1 MGKLS
6 EYIQEQ
12 AKKKGKTPESWL
24 QGVLENF
31 SKCTLA
37 THVGKFSNPDSRVII
52 YDESEMQA
60 DGLVTTAS
68 CSHEVDIYYSS
79 AAYMAAAKLLLL
91 PLEDGKSCLE
101 HLQSG
106 GSDVY
111 EEFKSFGVEPERLH
125 TALSGIQKASPGATD
140 GNLRQVYFPVGK
152 NQYHLLTVLPASS
165 LLETMGSIVREMKP
179 LANWFETNHK
189 KGDIYGEPS
198 SHLGNLTMIGFG
210 GAYPQDISSTLNA
223 NSGGKAFLLYSMP
236 PIISQHHIRLPKRD
250 FFRECIPYAVSL
262 DIIRKLHKLFKMDRN
277 NIKIREKIR
286 HCLEEAADYCIET
299 ASFMQMEPEG
309 WSHGEKYQN
318 LSLTQRIWLDNE
330 YTTEKNDVSLY
341 KEIGQQFGRW
351 LIRQYRQ
358 VEKNNRVTL
367 GDGELQMFSEIMENS
382 LRREANMTL

>member
-12 AKKKGKTPESWL
+12 AKRGETPESWL

-31 SKCTLA
+31 SNCTLA

-52 YDESEMQA
+52 YDESEMRA

-79 AAYMAAAKLLLL
+79 TAYVAAAKLLLL

-101 HLQSG
+101 HIQSG
-106 GSDVY
+106 ESGVY
-111 EEFKSFGVEPERLH
+111 VEFKSFGVEPERLH
-125 TALSGIQKASPGATD
+125 TAISGIQKASSGATD

-165 LLETMGSIVREMKP
+165 LLETMGSIVREM
-179 LANWFETNHK
+179 NHCWFETNNK
-189 KGDIYGEPS
+189 QGDIYGEPS

-210 GAYPQDISSTLNA
+210 GAHPLDISSTLNA

-236 PIISQHHIRLPKRD
+236 PIISQHYIRLPKRD

-262 DIIRKLHKLFKMDRN
+262 DMIRKLHKLFKMDRN

-299 ASFMQMEPEG
+299 AAFMQMEPEG
-309 WSHGEKYQN
+309 WSSDEKY
-318 LSLTQRIWLDNE
+318 SLLLPAQKIWLDGSFAE
-330 YTTEKNDVSLY
+330 ERKNSEWS
-341 KEIGQQFGRW
+341 KEIGKQFGRW
-351 LIRQYRQ
+351 IIYRYAGMEGPGK
-358 VEKNNRVTL
+358 VPL
-367 GDGELQMFSEIMENS
+367 GDQEMNAFSEIMENS
-382 LRREANMTL
+382 LRKEANMTL

>member
-52 YDESEMQA
+52 YDESETQA

-68 CSHEVDIYYSS
+68 CSHEMDMIYSS
-79 AAYMAAAKLLLL
+79 AAYMAAAKLLLQ

-125 TALSGIQKASPGATD
+125 TALSGIQKASAGATD

-165 LLETMGSIVREMKP
+165 LLETMGSIVREM
-179 LANWFETNHK
+179 NHCWFETNNK

-210 GAYPQDISSTLNA
+210 GTKPQNISTLNA